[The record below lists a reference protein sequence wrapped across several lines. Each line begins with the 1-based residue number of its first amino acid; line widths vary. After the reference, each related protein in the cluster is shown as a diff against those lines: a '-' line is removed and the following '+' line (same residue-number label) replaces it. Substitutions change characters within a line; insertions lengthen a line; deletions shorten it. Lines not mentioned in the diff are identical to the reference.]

1 MKRFLLLLIAALGV
15 VSLSAQQNNLSPMV
29 KIRMIPTKG
38 SWDYKIGEPI
48 KMEVSVEKNE
58 LPLPQLAFYYEAGP
72 ELVAPTLK
80 GEAST
85 GKGSVV
91 LDLGRMS
98 EPGFFNLSVRVEV
111 DGKSY
116 TQWKT
121 VAVDKERLQ
130 PTVHMPEDFEDYWKR
145 QLDELGKIELK
156 PEYRLLPER
165 CTDKVDVYEIS
176 YQYTPTG
183 GRMYGI
189 LCRPKAEG
197 SYPAVLKV
205 PGAGV
210 RPYQGDVWLA
220 SQGYITLEV
229 GIHGIPVTL
238 DAKVYDALRNGAL
251 NCYQTMNIE
260 SRDNYYYNKVYKGC
274 KRAVDFIYQLPCF
287 NGKCAVT
294 GGSQGGALTVVVAA
308 LDPRIVCA
316 SASYP
321 ALSDMTGYLYGR
333 AGGWPHILK
342 NPESNVFNR
351 KEFIETLSYYD
362 VVNFARLVKCPIQFV
377 MGYNDKV
384 CPPTSTF
391 SVYNVVQAPKKVII
405 VQEIGHWLYSEQY
418 ARINEYLVQGLE

>member
-1 MKRFLLLLIAALGV
+1 MKKLALLLLAVLGV
-15 VSLSAQQNNLSPMV
+15 VSLPAQQNNLSPMV

-38 SWDYKIGEPI
+38 SWEYKVGEPI
-48 KMEVSVEKNE
+48 KMEVSVEKHE
-58 LPLPQLAFYYEAGP
+58 LPLQQLTFYYEAGP
-72 ELVAPTLK
+72 EMVAPTVK

-85 GKGSVV
+85 GKKSVT
-91 LDLGRMS
+91 LDLGSMS
-98 EPGFFNLSVRVEV
+98 EPGFFNLTVRAEV
-111 DGKSY
+111 DGKTY

-121 VAVDKERLQ
+121 VAVDKEKLK
-130 PTVHMPEDFEDYWKR
+130 PTVHMPDDFEAYWKE
-145 QLDELGKIELK
+145 QLAALDKIELK

-176 YQYTPTG
+176 YQYTPAG

-189 LCRPKAEG
+189 LCKPKAEG
-197 SYPAVLKV
+197 TYPAVLRV

-210 RPYQGDVWLA
+210 RPYSGDTWLA
-220 SQGYITLEV
+220 SQGFITLEV
-229 GIHGIPVTL
+229 GIHGIPVTM
-238 DAKVYDALRNGAL
+238 DVGVYEALRTGAL
-251 NCYQTMNIE
+251 SRYQTMNIE

-308 LDPRIVCA
+308 LHPRIVCA

-333 AGGWPHILK
+333 AGGWPHILR
-342 NPESNVFNR
+342 NPETNVFNR

-362 VVNFARLVKCPIQFV
+362 VVNFARLVKCPIQFI

-391 SVYNVVQAPKKVII
+391 SVYNSVQSPKNVII
-405 VQEIGHWLYSEQY
+405 VPEIGHWLYSEQS
-418 ARINEYLVQGLE
+418 ARVNEYLVRGLK